1 MAISSQAKK
10 KTFTYADYEKLP
22 EGAPYQLIGG
32 ELVMTPSPVPYHQ
45 SIARR
50 LVMKLSTFIAEK
62 ELGEI
67 YFAPLDVYLSE
78 TDTYQPDI
86 IFISKERLGIIG
98 EKMIEGPPDLVIEV
112 LSPSTAYYDLRI
124 KKDAYEKCGVKEYW
138 IVDPIQKA
146 IEVFVNRG
154 GRFEPLSAAKG
165 EGEVSSEV
173 LAGLR
178 AGVAEIF

>member
-1 MAISSQAKK
+1 MQAKK
-10 KTFTYADYEKLP
+10 KTFTYADYERLP

-45 SIARR
+45 SIARK
-50 LVMKLSTFIAEK
+50 LVMKLSSFVGEK

-67 YFAPLDVYLSE
+67 YFAPLYVYLSE

-86 IFISKERLGIIG
+86 IFISKERVSIIG

-112 LSPSTAYYDLRI
+112 LSPATAYYDLRM
-124 KKDAYEKCGVKEYW
+124 KKDAYEKYGVKEYW
-138 IVDPIQKA
+138 IIDPLQKA
-146 IEVFVNRG
+146 IEVFVNRE

-165 EGEVSSEV
+165 DGEVRSEI

-178 AGVAEIF
+178 IGVNDIF